1 MMVSTQPMRSQ
12 RIGLG
17 DTAASD
23 VQVLGATTRVA
34 YQRLII
40 TLMAVT
46 VMPRD
51 CRYRLQYGV
60 NAPSAA

>member
-1 MMVSTQPMRSQ
+1 MVSTQPARNQ

-17 DTAASD
+17 ETAASE
-23 VQVLGATTRVA
+23 VQVLGAMTRVA
-34 YQRLII
+34 YHRLII
-40 TLMAVT
+40 TLIAVT